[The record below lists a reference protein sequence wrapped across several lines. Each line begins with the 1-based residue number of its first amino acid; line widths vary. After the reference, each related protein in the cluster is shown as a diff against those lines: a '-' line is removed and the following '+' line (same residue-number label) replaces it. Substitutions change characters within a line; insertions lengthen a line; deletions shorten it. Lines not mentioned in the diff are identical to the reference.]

1 MARQH
6 FCAYCN
12 QPLKPKSRDRFCSD
26 KCRYLHSGPGAH
38 IEFEDVPGRCV
49 YCGMPSDSIDHV
61 PPQSARQAVIDLG
74 HQKRFPFVE
83 VECCRECNSLLGA
96 RFWTVRDRRR
106 YIRDKL
112 ANRYSSHL
120 NMPDWSRDE
129 IAALGHNLQVRI
141 EHDLVIR
148 DIVRQRI
155 AFAAGRALKPKE
167 AT

>member
-1 MARQH
+1 M
-6 FCAYCN
+6 
-12 QPLKPKSRDRFCSD
+12 
-26 KCRYLHSGPGAH
+26 
-38 IEFEDVPGRCV
+38 
-49 YCGMPSDSIDHV
+49 
-61 PPQSARQAVIDLG
+61 
-74 HQKRFPFVE
+74 
-83 VECCRECNSLLGA
+83 
-96 RFWTVRDRRR
+96 RDRRR

-112 ANRYSSHL
+112 AKRYSSHL